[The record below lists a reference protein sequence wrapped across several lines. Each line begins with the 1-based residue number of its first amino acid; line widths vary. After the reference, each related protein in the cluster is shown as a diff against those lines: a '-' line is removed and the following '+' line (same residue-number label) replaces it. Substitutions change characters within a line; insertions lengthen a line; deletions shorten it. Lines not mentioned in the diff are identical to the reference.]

1 MKILLLN
8 YTDAGG
14 GAAIAAYRLTK
25 ALVEHG
31 VDAVLGVVEKKSTD
45 DFVVQIP
52 RKKRN
57 LLVKISSRAW
67 NLFVRV
73 LGKFRISFY
82 KFKTTNK
89 IFHSTNLKSIIDVE
103 WINGS
108 DFDVV
113 NLHWINNDIYK
124 TLTYYG

>member
-25 ALVEHG
+25 SLVEHG
-31 VDAVLGVVEKKSTD
+31 VEAVLGVVEKKSTD

-67 NLFVRV
+67 NLFIRALV
-73 LGKFRISFY
+73 
-82 KFKTTNK
+82 
-89 IFHSTNLKSIIDVE
+89 KSL
-103 WINGS
+103 
-108 DFDVV
+108 DF
-113 NLHWINNDIYK
+113 L
-124 TLTYYG
+124 L

>member
-1 MKILLLN
+1 MKVLILN

-52 RKKRN
+52 WKKKK
-57 LLVKISSRAW
+57 LPAKIFSRVW
-67 NLFVRV
+67 NLFIRG
-73 LGKFRISFY
+73 LGKS
-82 KFKTTNK
+82 
-89 IFHSTNLKSIIDVE
+89 L
-103 WINGS
+103 
-108 DFDVV
+108 DF
-113 NLHWINNDIYK
+113 L
-124 TLTYYG
+124 L

>member
-14 GAAIAAYRLTK
+14 GAAIAAYRLAK

-31 VDAVLGVVEKKSTD
+31 VEAVLGVVEKNSTD

-57 LLVKISSRAW
+57 LLVKISSRVW
-67 NLFVRV
+67 NLFIRG
-73 LGKFRISFY
+73 LGKS
-82 KFKTTNK
+82 
-89 IFHSTNLKSIIDVE
+89 L
-103 WINGS
+103 
-108 DFDVV
+108 DF
-113 NLHWINNDIYK
+113 L
-124 TLTYYG
+124 L

>member
-52 RKKRN
+52 WKKKNCLQKSFPVYGICLSGGLVNLWISYYNSLIRN
-57 LLVKISSRAW
+57 KFFYKIVFLIVKIM
-67 NLFVRV
+67 NKV
-73 LGKFRISFY
+73 GKMLNI
-82 KFKTTNK
+82 
-89 IFHSTNLKSIIDVE
+89 
-103 WINGS
+103 
-108 DFDVV
+108 
-113 NLHWINNDIYK
+113 LHD
-124 TLTYYG
+124 